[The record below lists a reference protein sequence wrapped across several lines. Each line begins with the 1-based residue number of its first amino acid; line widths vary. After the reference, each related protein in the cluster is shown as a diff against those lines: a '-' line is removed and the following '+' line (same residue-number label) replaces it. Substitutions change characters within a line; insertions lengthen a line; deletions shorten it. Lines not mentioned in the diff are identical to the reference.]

1 MADDRSLVEVQLVS
15 DAAAVPAPDML
26 LAGPLS
32 SSYADVLHVV
42 SEGELKRGT
51 VLMSMAGSDDFT
63 LCTQSGLT
71 AAQAYAILAEDIN
84 TAKFLLQNGADFN
97 KTFALSQLIDHYR
110 SCQHCSGKSK
120 MLDFAVSYLQKH
132 PLSIERRKHEH

>member
-26 LAGPLS
+26 LVGPLS

-71 AAQAYAILAEDIN
+71 AAQAYAILAEDITIGAGEYADVACYIAGEFN
-84 TAKFLLQNGADFN
+84 SDLVTFPWEDETMDHDEVAESARGALRRSSILL
-97 KTFALSQLIDHYR
+97 
-110 SCQHCSGKSK
+110 
-120 MLDFAVSYLQKH
+120 
-132 PLSIERRKHEH
+132 RKVVK